1 MAANLDDKLNK
12 IYVDDIYECLESF
25 ENFER
30 NKLYRFSWHSN
41 SKSRHIHYKTV
52 WTFICLKTNR
62 SISTANIM
70 NIFRNMRRIEI
81 SEFMVTLYAN
91 KDKKI

>member
-1 MAANLDDKLNK
+1 MAVNHHDYLNK
-12 IYVDDIYECLESF
+12 IYVGDIYECLEDF
-25 ENFER
+25 ENFNR

-62 SISTANIM
+62 SISTADVLNIYKK
-70 NIFRNMRRIEI
+70 MRKVEI
-81 SEFMVTLYAN
+81 NDFMLTLYAD
-91 KDKKI
+91 KDKAI